1 MSVENFVESLRQ
13 KHAALEERLHAETT
27 RPYYDTATVQ
37 RLKFEKLR
45 LKEKIDHHLKH

>member
-1 MSVENFVESLRQ
+1 MPVSNFVESLRQ
-13 KHAALEERLHAETT
+13 KHAALEERLHAEMT

-45 LKEKIDHHLKH
+45 LKEKIDQHTRH